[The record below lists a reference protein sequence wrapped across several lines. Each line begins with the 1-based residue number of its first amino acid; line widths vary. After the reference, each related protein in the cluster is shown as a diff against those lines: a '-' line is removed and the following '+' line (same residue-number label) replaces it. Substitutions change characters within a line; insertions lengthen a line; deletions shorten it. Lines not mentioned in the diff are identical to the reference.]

1 MKQIQLQTVD
11 RAVAFLNAAGVDY
24 KVILPDGTEY
34 GDLEVVVLKRRTRN
48 QRIAHG
54 TMTGLYKQQI
64 NNAEVGDVIQV
75 SIADIE
81 ALGAKPESLRS
92 AATAHASLTWGNGTY
107 TSIVTDTHV
116 EILRIE

>member
-11 RAVAFLNAAGVDY
+11 RAVAFLNAAGVEY

-34 GDLEVVVLKRRTRN
+34 GDLEVVVHKKRTRV

-54 TMTGLYKQQI
+54 TMTGLYKEQI
-64 NNAEVGDVIQV
+64 KNAEVGDVIQV
-75 SIADIE
+75 SIEDIE
-81 ALGAKPESLRS
+81 ALGAGVESFRS
-92 AATAHASLTWGNGTY
+92 AATACASTVWGNGTY